1 MVVESVNLGIHL
13 YQADASQQVQ
23 NLFLAAERA
32 NQQGAADQTKDR
44 AKAELNDQVQ
54 DPAQVENDGIQGE
67 SRGAHS
73 HTREEKKEEAEEKPD
88 PPKEPPDPRG
98 RGQRLDITG

>member
-1 MVVESVNLGIHL
+1 MVVEFPNLGIHM

-32 NQQGAADQTKDR
+32 NSQIAAEQSKDQ
-44 AKAELNDQVQ
+44 AKAVATSQVQ
-54 DPAQVENDGIQGE
+54 DPSKVENNEIQGE

-73 HTREEKKEEAEEKPD
+73 HTLPKREEREKDETP
-88 PPKEPPDPRG
+88 PPKPPDPRG
-98 RGQRLDITG
+98 RGQHLDLTG